1 MIIYCIEGLLMN
13 RRVCVG
19 NIVQSV
25 RTIFVNHSKVSHDIR
40 SYSSIADFKHKFS
53 FNNNYFHLK
62 FLSNHFIDRG
72 YSNKKRNI
80 SNISFKSHGSNILGI
95 PLKKRPVRKRKL
107 IFDDGVIPPTGFWNI
122 KALAT
127 AEEYDLEG
135 LMKELVIQ
143 DLYTPK
149 KISASAKSPANVI
162 HAVPKYQVENEPRE
176 MFFFREGT
184 IVMWNTT
191 DLECNNILEMLK
203 NYEENSYLTELLQAE
218 SEIMY
223 YTHAESG
230 KRSHLKD
237 GDIYLAS
244 ESTNL
249 DKYTFSNAISQS
261 VKLGIWE
268 SSLDHYIESI
278 EFVTEDLKAGRK
290 IKMTREQVLRK
301 QGELFALRHHINL
314 SSDLLDTPDFYWER
328 DELENLYQQTCGYF
342 AISKRTRVMNEKIN
356 HCVEL
361 VELLS
366 SHLSDRHHIRLE
378 WMIIVLIMV
387 EVAFEL
393 LHYLDRY
400 LEKEELEESPAQ
412 RSTAE

>member
-149 KISASAKSPANVI
+149 KISASAKCVQYEWTITI
-162 HAVPKYQVENEPRE
+162 HP
-176 MFFFREGT
+176 
-184 IVMWNTT
+184 
-191 DLECNNILEMLK
+191 
-203 NYEENSYLTELLQAE
+203 
-218 SEIMY
+218 
-223 YTHAESG
+223 
-230 KRSHLKD
+230 
-237 GDIYLAS
+237 
-244 ESTNL
+244 
-249 DKYTFSNAISQS
+249 
-261 VKLGIWE
+261 
-268 SSLDHYIESI
+268 
-278 EFVTEDLKAGRK
+278 
-290 IKMTREQVLRK
+290 
-301 QGELFALRHHINL
+301 
-314 SSDLLDTPDFYWER
+314 
-328 DELENLYQQTCGYF
+328 
-342 AISKRTRVMNEKIN
+342 
-356 HCVEL
+356 
-361 VELLS
+361 
-366 SHLSDRHHIRLE
+366 
-378 WMIIVLIMV
+378 
-387 EVAFEL
+387 
-393 LHYLDRY
+393 
-400 LEKEELEESPAQ
+400 
-412 RSTAE
+412 